1 MIVPLSAG
9 GSADIVG
16 RVLAQKIGEKLGQQL
31 VIDNRPGAGSIIGT
45 ELAARAP
52 ADGYTLLLAGSS
64 FTSAPSI
71 VRKLSYDPLKDF
83 APITMPANAPGLLVV
98 HPSLPARTVNDL
110 VALARAKPG
119 QINYASPGNGTAPHF
134 AGALFNLMAKVDTT
148 HIPYKGA
155 GPAVT
160 AVMSGESQVSF
171 ASMPSAIGQV
181 RQGRLRGVAVTGLKR
196 SAAIPEL
203 PTVSESGLPG
213 FESGS
218 WQGLFAPAGT
228 MLRSFARCI
237 ARPSRSCNCPR
248 WFRSLRRT
256 APSPSAARP
265 KRSGNM
271 SPQSL
276 QSGRAW
282 RRKRGCTW
290 SDRSGCYAGAST
302 CPLRLRGGVK
312 QALGKIR
319 AQDAV
324 CSLDVE
330 SAYTSSGVCDA
341 NEYRAE

>member
-1 MIVPLSAG
+1 MNEARRVSTNACAAAALLALSWTAFAVAQNYPERPIRLIVPLSAG

-16 RVLAQKIGEKLGQQL
+16 RALAQKMGEKLGQQL

-64 FTSAPSI
+64 FTSAPSV
-71 VRKLSYDPLKDF
+71 VRKLPYDPVKDF

-110 VALARAKPG
+110 VSLARAKPG

-134 AGALFNLMAKVDTT
+134 AGALFNLMAKVDMT

-160 AVMSGESQVSF
+160 AVMAGESQVNF

-203 PTVSESGLPG
+203 PTVSESGLTG

-228 MLRSFARCI
+228 APGVIRTLHRTVVEVVQLPDVISQLAKDGSEPVGSAPDVFAKHVSAELAKW
-237 ARPSRSCNCPR
+237 ARV
-248 WFRSLRRT
+248 
-256 APSPSAARP
+256 AKEAR
-265 KRSGNM
+265 M
-271 SPQSL
+271 H
-276 QSGRAW
+276 
-282 RRKRGCTW
+282 
-290 SDRSGCYAGAST
+290 
-302 CPLRLRGGVK
+302 
-312 QALGKIR
+312 
-319 AQDAV
+319 
-324 CSLDVE
+324 VE
-330 SAYTSSGVCDA
+330 
-341 NEYRAE
+341 

>member
-1 MIVPLSAG
+1 MCRTSIAIRTAGALLALCSSAAVYAQTYPERPVRVIVPLSAG

-16 RVLAQKIGEKLGQQL
+16 RVLAQKIGEKLGQQV

-64 FTSAPSI
+64 FTSAPSV
-71 VRKLSYDPLKDF
+71 VRKLPYDPLKDF
-83 APITMPANAPGLLVV
+83 APITMPANAPGLLIV
-98 HPSLPARTVNDL
+98 HPTLPARTVNDL

-134 AGALFNLMAKVDTT
+134 AGALFNILAKIDTT

-181 RQGRLRGVAVTGLKR
+181 RQGRLRGVAVTSLTR
-196 SAAIPEL
+196 STAIPEL
-203 PTVSESGLPG
+203 PTVAESGLPG

-228 MLRSFARCI
+228 PAPIIRTLHRTTVEVVQLPEVIAQLAKDGSEPVGSTPETFAKHVAAELAKW
-237 ARPSRSCNCPR
+237 ARV
-248 WFRSLRRT
+248 
-256 APSPSAARP
+256 AKEAR
-265 KRSGNM
+265 M
-271 SPQSL
+271 H
-276 QSGRAW
+276 
-282 RRKRGCTW
+282 
-290 SDRSGCYAGAST
+290 
-302 CPLRLRGGVK
+302 
-312 QALGKIR
+312 
-319 AQDAV
+319 
-324 CSLDVE
+324 VE
-330 SAYTSSGVCDA
+330 
-341 NEYRAE
+341 

>member
-1 MIVPLSAG
+1 MRRISIGMRAAAAFLVLCAPASVCAQAYPERPVRVIVPLSAG

-64 FTSAPSI
+64 FTSAPSV
-71 VRKLSYDPLKDF
+71 VRKLPYDPLKDF
-83 APITMPANAPGLLVV
+83 AAITMPANAPGLLVV
-98 HPSLPARTVNDL
+98 HPSLPVRTVKEL
-110 VALARAKPG
+110 VSLAREKPG

-134 AGALFNLMAKVDTT
+134 AGALFNIMAKADMT

-160 AVMSGESQVSF
+160 AVMSGESQVNF

-228 MLRSFARCI
+228 SAPVIRTLHRTTVEVVNQPDVVTQLAKDGSEPVGSTPEAFAQHVAAELAKW
-237 ARPSRSCNCPR
+237 ARV
-248 WFRSLRRT
+248 
-256 APSPSAARP
+256 AKEAR
-265 KRSGNM
+265 M
-271 SPQSL
+271 H
-276 QSGRAW
+276 
-282 RRKRGCTW
+282 
-290 SDRSGCYAGAST
+290 
-302 CPLRLRGGVK
+302 
-312 QALGKIR
+312 
-319 AQDAV
+319 
-324 CSLDVE
+324 VE
-330 SAYTSSGVCDA
+330 
-341 NEYRAE
+341 

>member
-1 MIVPLSAG
+1 MHDRNGMRRTSGAITCAAAALLALSASVSLCAQTYPERPIRLIVPLSAG

-181 RQGRLRGVAVTGLKR
+181 RQGRLRGIAVTGLTR
-196 SAAIPEL
+196 SAAIAEL

-228 MLRSFARCI
+228 PPAVIRTLHRTTVEVVRLPEVISQLAKDGSEPVGSTPEAFGKHVAAELAKWARVAKE
-237 ARPSRSCNCPR
+237 AR
-248 WFRSLRRT
+248 
-256 APSPSAARP
+256 
-265 KRSGNM
+265 M
-271 SPQSL
+271 H
-276 QSGRAW
+276 
-282 RRKRGCTW
+282 
-290 SDRSGCYAGAST
+290 
-302 CPLRLRGGVK
+302 
-312 QALGKIR
+312 
-319 AQDAV
+319 
-324 CSLDVE
+324 VE
-330 SAYTSSGVCDA
+330 
-341 NEYRAE
+341 